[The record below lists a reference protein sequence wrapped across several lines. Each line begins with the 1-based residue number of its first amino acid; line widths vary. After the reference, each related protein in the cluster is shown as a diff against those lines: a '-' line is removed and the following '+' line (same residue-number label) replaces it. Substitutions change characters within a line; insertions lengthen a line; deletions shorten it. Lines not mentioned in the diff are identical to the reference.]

1 MRAGYSVVVVVTLIF
16 MAGSAETQTHLDAS
30 AIDKAVISKLSAQFG
45 INSKVVTHLDLT
57 QPFQTKSRWNFVA
70 AKQPDEEKRRGWRG

>member
-16 MAGSAETQTHLDAS
+16 VAGSAEAQTHPDAS
-30 AIDKAVISKLSAQFG
+30 AIDKAVISKLSAKFG

-57 QPFQTKSRWNFVA
+57 QPFQNAIQVE
-70 AKQPDEEKRRGWRG
+70 PHRG